1 MGTNRL
7 RVFTQICVL
16 LLAAATCFAADVA
29 SEFKITQRYPV
40 SGDGGF
46 DYVLFDSSSNRLY
59 ISHGTQVNVLDA
71 NSGKEIGEVK
81 PLQGVH
87 GVAVVPELNIGFA
100 TNGKSATIAVFDTKS
115 FKVTKTIP
123 VGEDPDYIFYDA
135 GTRKVFVCH
144 GDAKIISVIDP
155 EKQAVVGKVDVG
167 DKAEAAVVDGKGNG
181 FVNLEEEA
189 AVAHFDTHT
198 LAVKNKWPITG
209 CKTPTGLAIDVPN
222 SRLFIGCRSKVLAVM
237 DSTNGK
243 VLTTLPIGERTDAAA
258 FDADTKL
265 IFASNGGGTVSV
277 VIQKSASEYES
288 AGEIQTQ
295 KSAKTMAYDPKSKRI
310 FLSAAEMEAA
320 AGGKMAPKPGT
331 MKVLV
336 VEKQ

>member
-1 MGTNRL
+1 MRIL
-7 RVFTQICVL
+7 MQIWIVV
-16 LLAAATCFAADVA
+16 LAAATCFAADAA

-46 DYVLFDSSSNRLY
+46 DYLLFDAGSNRLY
-59 ISHGTQVNVLDA
+59 VSHDSQVNVLDA
-71 NSGKEIGEVK
+71 SSGKEVGEVK
-81 PLQGVH
+81 GLKGAH
-87 GVAVVPELNIGFA
+87 GVAVVPELNIGFV
-100 TNGKSATIAVFDTKS
+100 TNGKSATVAVFDTNS

-123 VGEDPDYIFYDA
+123 VGEDPDYIFYDG
-135 GTRKVFVCH
+135 GTKRIFVCH
-144 GDAKIISVIDP
+144 GDAKIVTVIDP
-155 EKQAVVGKVDVG
+155 EKQSVVGKVEAG

-181 FVNLEEEA
+181 FVNLEDSA
-189 AVAHFDTHT
+189 TVVNFDSKTF
-198 LAVKNKWPITG
+198 AVKQKWPITG

-222 SRLFIGCRSKVLAVM
+222 SRLFIACRSKVLAVM

-243 VLTTLPIGERTDAAA
+243 VLTTIPIGERTDAAA

-277 VIQKSASEYES
+277 VRQNSESEYAS

-295 KSAKTMAYDPKSKRI
+295 RSAKTMAYDPKSKRI
-310 FLSAAEMEAA
+310 FLAAAEMEAV

-331 MKVLV
+331 MKILV
-336 VEKQ
+336 VEKH